1 MSFSLWPQISLRNP
15 TKFRIFS
22 FHEINKRCLDIRKH
36 ERKREEKFRKIHSLF
51 LAIINVQKHGI
62 LIVYTIHIWNV
73 FWYQPL
79 LEKIEKIY
87 AYISCPMM
95 WWVFDGKK
103 KKKSIP
109 IIDKIVNTTNDS
121 FGWANLH
128 FLSLPHD
135 LTCLSTFQI
144 KSYIYVHLFIVQM
157 RRPSTEKGNSLVACL
172 FFFSLSQLLDESKPN
187 GE

>member
-1 MSFSLWPQISLRNP
+1 MKSANDVSKFVN
-15 TKFRIFS
+15 TK
-22 FHEINKRCLDIRKH
+22 EKKN
-36 ERKREEKFRKIHSLF
+36 EKFRKIYSLF

-62 LIVYTIHIWNV
+62 LIAYTIHIWNV
-73 FWYQPL
+73 FRYRPL
-79 LEKIEKIY
+79 IEKKEKIY
-87 AYISCPMM
+87 ALYFMSNDMVGV
-95 WWVFDGKK
+95 WRN

-157 RRPSTEKGNSLVACL
+157 RRPSTEKGNSLVAC
-172 FFFSLSQLLDESKPN
+172 FFFFFLSRWLDESKPN